1 MIFGTTYGRTEVTY
15 SYSRAWLVQQ
25 LPGRQLPLVVM
36 LPGMS
41 ITWHGIQL
49 SPCDAGQ
56 RVVTPSKD
64 PGACLRLLS
73 PFLCFAKF
81 SLNFNSFVSLGL
93 SL

>member
-49 SPCDAGQ
+49 EGPDKSETQ
-56 RVVTPSKD
+56 NK
-64 PGACLRLLS
+64 
-73 PFLCFAKF
+73 
-81 SLNFNSFVSLGL
+81 
-93 SL
+93 